1 MEFVTRNFCPPRVPH
16 MTAEGERCYK
26 FQGTH
31 FSAQKDS
38 VVSWPSAHSLPLF
51 NQCVPGSVFVF
62 CRAEPPE
69 ESMPA
74 SKRLDSMVCTEKLTT
89 AEHDGGGFRLPFFF
103 FCTRKKKRD
112 FKKSGKR
119 SSCISQKTG
128 SYVLLTMKKR
138 VYLFQWFGEY
148 DSYAQSERLW
158 LNCCCFLL

>member
-1 MEFVTRNFCPPRVPH
+1 MFHTWQRKVRDATNSKERIFPHRRIRLWADRVL
-16 MTAEGERCYK
+16 
-26 FQGTH
+26 TH
-31 FSAQKDS
+31 CRSSINVSRGVFSFSAEPSHPRNLCQRQS
-38 VVSWPSAHSLPLF
+38 VLTRWFARKSWPLL
-51 NQCVPGSVFVF
+51 N
-62 CRAEPPE
+62 
-69 ESMPA
+69 M
-74 SKRLDSMVCTEKLTT
+74 TEAVSDLL
-89 AEHDGGGFRLPFFF
+89 LPFFF
-103 FCTRKKKRD
+103 FVPERKKRY